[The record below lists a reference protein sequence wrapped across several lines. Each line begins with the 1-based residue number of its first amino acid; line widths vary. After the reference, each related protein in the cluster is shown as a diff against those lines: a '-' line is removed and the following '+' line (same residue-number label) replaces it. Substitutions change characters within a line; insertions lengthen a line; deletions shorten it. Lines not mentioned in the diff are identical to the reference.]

1 MTATGSL
8 SIRAEWQAPQP
19 LSAGTLSVTLQR
31 PTAARLFIGQLPAVV
46 AKTVPY
52 LYSLC
57 AQAQRA
63 AAQAALAAAGNQPLP
78 ATDSQ
83 HRQALWQEVL
93 HESLWRL
100 LLDWPAALGL
110 PPAKDAFAHWR
121 SARLAAD
128 GEQATAR
135 LLAETLAPLAEQ
147 CLARLPG
154 VADDPAPLPELAPAT
169 WREDAPPP
177 VPASIAAAYRQRLAL
192 VRAAATALQE
202 DRPYPLAAA
211 SVDGWGI
218 AQALTARGVL
228 THAVQLHEGKVR
240 AYRIHAPTDA
250 LFADATPL
258 TALLAS
264 LPPPASA
271 ESARQALEQAILALD
286 PCLPYTLEL
295 IHA

>member
-8 SIRAEWQAPQP
+8 SIRAEWNGPQS
-19 LSAGTLSVTLQR
+19 LATGTLSVTLQR

-78 ATDSQ
+78 AADSQ

-110 PPAKDAFAHWR
+110 PPAKDAFTHWR

-128 GEQATAR
+128 GDQATTR

-154 VADDPAPLPELAPAT
+154 MADDPAPLPELAPAT

-192 VRAAATALQE
+192 VSAAATALQE

-250 LFADATPL
+250 LFADAAPL